1 MVKNQRGLQ
10 LNGLVV
16 GGFLNFLIRE
26 LDTKLVNIK
35 ADVSPVLNGEI
46 KEEILA
52 NSIDIV
58 QAHLHTMLT

>member
-1 MVKNQRGLQ
+1 MKETLAMVKNQRGLQ

-16 GGFLNFLIRE
+16 GGFLNLLIRE

-46 KEEILA
+46 KEEKLA
-52 NSIDIV
+52 NCIDV
-58 QAHLHTMLT
+58 V